1 MTVDM
6 NKIIFEKYI
15 QEVKEQ
21 LCCNMS
27 EKDKTTY
34 ICYEYTEND
43 IDNNIDYF
51 NKCYQDGLSAYKAL
65 LFFFN
70 YLQEIKK

>member
-1 MTVDM
+1 MDL
-6 NKIIFEKYI
+6 FEI
-15 QEVKEQ
+15 LLLVGI
-21 LCCNMS
+21 LS
-27 EKDKTTY
+27 V
-34 ICYEYTEND
+34 YTIND

-65 LFFFN
+65 LFFFD